1 MDGDVSLDQLALTKY
16 GIGQPV
22 PRNEDPMLLR
32 GEGRYTDDLNLP
44 GQAYAVMVRSGY
56 AHGVING
63 IDTEEARAMSRV
75 RAAPSAL
82 SDALDDAPTFG

>member
-1 MDGDVSLDQLALTKY
+1 MTG
-16 GIGQPV
+16 
-22 PRNEDPMLLR
+22 
-32 GEGRYTDDLNLP
+32 LP
-44 GQAYAVMVRSGY
+44 GQAYAVIVRSGY